1 MGKMLNLYCKL
12 YYGSNAISSIYAWE
26 LGESLLSGFSVCIL
40 ISNESS
46 RVDYLENTSE
56 NSLFKNFINSTNSF
70 NVRFSTEVIKNKEVI
85 KVNYRLQSTMQV
97 GVTAS
102 NDINLGGSVTK
113 SFEENYYIKDYSD
126 NEFHIE
132 KIGKMLESAEN
143 NLRIIMEE
151 IAIKKYQ
158 DIQYKI
164 KPDIYTSITREN
176 SIQLI
181 IEGHKKIDEDELKK
195 NREQEKLES
204 FKKG

>member
-1 MGKMLNLYCKL
+1 
-12 YYGSNAISSIYAWE
+12 
-26 LGESLLSGFSVCIL
+26 
-40 ISNESS
+40 
-46 RVDYLENTSE
+46 
-56 NSLFKNFINSTNSF
+56 
-70 NVRFSTEVIKNKEVI
+70 
-85 KVNYRLQSTMQV
+85 MQV